1 MPVTR
6 AAQPPLPK
14 DAKISFPQFA
24 SYGIAMEHLIQNGL
38 GMTYVMPPRM
48 TRRTLEVGARYAP
61 DSVCAPFKLNLGC
74 FLECIEQGADTLIQT
89 GGTCRLGYYGELHEQ
104 ILRDL
109 GKDIRFVN
117 FAACDFSN
125 PKTFVDQFR
134 QLKPDLDL
142 KRFAVAALETVRMA
156 NAIDEVDALI
166 RRRIGFAGDPR
177 LLEQLR
183 DSWLQQLRGASGL
196 KQIEQLRKA
205 TVKTIEAQPIHMP
218 RRPIRV
224 GVVGEFFTVMDP
236 FSNHEIERQLAGMGV
251 LVDRWMDITNCM
263 YHYRSR
269 KLLPR
274 IRGYAHYDM
283 GATAM
288 GTIDAALRY
297 AKSGFDGIIHIK
309 SAGCTPE
316 IDAIPALQNIS
327 ADYHIPILYLS
338 YDTQT
343 SEAGLQTRL
352 EAFYDMISMRKAAR
366 KENKAAKPSEP
377 RKPAAQRRA

>member
-6 AAQPPLPK
+6 NVQAPLPR

-24 SYGIAMEHLIQNGL
+24 SYGIAMEHLIQKGL

-48 TRRTLEVGARYAP
+48 TRHTLEVGARYSP

-104 ILRDL
+104 LLRDM
-109 GKDIRFVN
+109 GKDIRFIN
-117 FAACDFSN
+117 FAACYFSD
-125 PKTFVDQFR
+125 PKTFVDEFR
-134 QLKPDLDL
+134 QLKPDLDM
-142 KRFAVAALETVRMA
+142 KRFTTAALETVRMV
-156 NAIDEVDALI
+156 NAIDEIDAMV
-166 RRRIGFAGDPR
+166 RRRVGFVQDPS
-177 LLEQLR
+177 LLDHIHDNWLEQLR
-183 DSWLQQLRGASGL
+183 HADTIKEIEKLRRS
-196 KQIEQLRKA
+196 
-205 TVKTIEAQPIHMP
+205 TIQAIQAQPVNMP
-218 RRPIRV
+218 KHPIRV
-224 GVVGEFFTVMDP
+224 GIVGEFFTVMDP
-236 FSNHEIERQLAGMGV
+236 FSNHEIERELGRMGV
-251 LVDRWMDITNCM
+251 LVDRWMDISNCM
-263 YHYRSR
+263 YHYRGR
-269 KLLPR
+269 KMLPR
-274 IRGYAHYDM
+274 IKGYAHYDM

-297 AKSGFDGIIHIK
+297 AKSGFDGIIHVK

-343 SEAGLQTRL
+343 SDTGLQTRL
-352 EAFYDMISMRKAAR
+352 EAFYDMISMRKEAH
-366 KENKAAKPSEP
+366 K
-377 RKPAAQRRA
+377 